1 MIKAQ
6 KLKTISFI
14 LFNTRRRL
22 LVASSKEEM
31 QKLFL
36 FFLVC
41 KFLVAVE
48 SSATEEEVY
57 HGNRRY
63 WTTETIGKTHVALHI
78 LKEHVKLIFP
88 KDKTFPDL
96 LLKIKLYSPTGNGK
110 CQDTR
115 GSLEFTLL
123 IANEYDIH
131 GKIMVLMGPE
141 TSNVIA
147 YLYEKCKRAGRP
159 NYYASSPI
167 DVNPVELANSGRT
180 CPNSVP
186 FEVYDKDTTKYFM
199 ELRVSSTFECQ
210 AFMELPSYMEV
221 EDIKLPAKS
230 TTALNGTF
238 AGHDDG
244 YWWKNK
250 NDEMLPSTVSF
261 DENKNV
267 KIDILNST
275 VISPY
280 FFRIGNGQPIPS
292 LKLNFGT
299 KCVNAVF
306 QMYLNLKQDCQVLLK
321 LNQNGFTFSTSLNPN
336 KDIQGLISSMVFGGN
351 KVFVKVASP
360 LSINEFETCEISNPS
375 DVPSDQFVLQIAPLE
390 NIGDC
395 EKAELILSSS
405 DVVNEIEVLI
415 DRSRIVEN
423 ETETT
428 ENSTVSSS
436 TTTKAAAVGLQWWW
450 FFIIGV
456 LILAAVSA
464 FVIYVCFIRPR
475 LQKRKKSKMPI
486 VLVES
491 VDDEEERRNIRTTK
505 TAISPES
512 KTAKEKTKTKDD
524 GEKKIEKKTPA
535 KVQPSKPLP
544 PPPPPIPAAP
554 RKPLPPRQLKYRCMY
569 GEDGFT
575 KMDEPYDYHINETD
589 QFK

>member
-1 MIKAQ
+1 
-6 KLKTISFI
+6 
-14 LFNTRRRL
+14 
-22 LVASSKEEM
+22 M

-41 KFLVAVE
+41 KFFVAVE

-63 WTTETIGKTHVALHI
+63 WTTETNGKTYVALHI
-78 LKEHVKLIFP
+78 LKENVKLIFP

-96 LLKIKLYSPTGNGK
+96 LSNIKLYSPTGSGK

-123 IANEYDIH
+123 IANQYDIH

-147 YLYEKCKRAGRP
+147 YLYEKCKRAGRTV
-159 NYYASSPI
+159 YYASSPI
-167 DVNPVELANSGRT
+167 DVNSVELANSGRT

-199 ELRVSSTFECQ
+199 ELEVSGTFECQ
-210 AFMELPSYMEV
+210 AFMELPSYMQI

-230 TTALNGTF
+230 IMTLNETF

-250 NDEMLPSTVSF
+250 NDEMLPSPVYF

-267 KIDILNST
+267 IIDVLNST
-275 VISPY
+275 VITPY
-280 FFRIGNGQPIPS
+280 FFRIGNGQPLPS
-292 LKLNFGT
+292 FKFKFGT
-299 KCVNAVF
+299 NCNGAVF
-306 QMYLNLKQDCQVLLK
+306 AIYLNLKLECQMLLK
-321 LNQNGFTFSTSLNPN
+321 LNQNGFTFSTTLNPN
-336 KDIQGLISSMVFGGN
+336 KDIQGLLSSIVFGGN

-360 LSINEFETCEISNPS
+360 LSINEFKTCEISNPS

-395 EKAELILSSS
+395 EKAEIILSSS
-405 DVVNEIEVLI
+405 DVVNGIEVLI

-423 ETETT
+423 ETEIN

-436 TTTKAAAVGLQWWW
+436 TTAKAA
-450 FFIIGV
+450 
-456 LILAAVSA
+456 
-464 FVIYVCFIRPR
+464 
-475 LQKRKKSKMPI
+475 
-486 VLVES
+486 
-491 VDDEEERRNIRTTK
+491 
-505 TAISPES
+505 
-512 KTAKEKTKTKDD
+512 
-524 GEKKIEKKTPA
+524 PA
-535 KVQPSKPLP
+535 
-544 PPPPPIPAAP
+544 
-554 RKPLPPRQLKYRCMY
+554 
-569 GEDGFT
+569 G
-575 KMDEPYDYHINETD
+575 
-589 QFK
+589 